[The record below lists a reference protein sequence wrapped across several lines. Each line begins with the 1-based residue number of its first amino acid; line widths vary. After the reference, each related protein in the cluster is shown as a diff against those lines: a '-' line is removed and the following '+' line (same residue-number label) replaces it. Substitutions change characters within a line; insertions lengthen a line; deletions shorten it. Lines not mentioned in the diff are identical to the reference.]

1 MLAVLHDF
9 NLASRYADVLAL
21 MNKGEIVACGDSA
34 SVQRRDFFSEV
45 FAIDLT
51 VGTTLA
57 SERPLVV
64 PSRWLSEG

>member
-1 MLAVLHDF
+1 
-9 NLASRYADVLAL
+9 
-21 MNKGEIVACGDSA
+21 MNKGEIVACGDPA
-34 SVQRRDFFSEV
+34 SVQRRDLLTEV